1 MPDPVTEFLEALLM
15 ERGASRHTLAAYR
28 TDLSK
33 KAVAALKAQGVD
45 VTGKSYKPAIVAL
58 KEGGK

>member
-1 MPDPVTEFLEALLM
+1 MIKKPAT
-15 ERGASRHTLAAYR
+15 SAAYR
-28 TDLSK
+28 TDLAK

-45 VTGKSYKPAIVAL
+45 VNGKSYKPAIVTL